1 MNDEILYD
9 EYFKWLMAKI
19 EFGNFTELYLGL
31 LDRMFSLRY
40 FSTLPMDE
48 NRASD
53 GKNLRYFFC
62 EETGYDL
69 DDLNWIVGEDCTV
82 LEMLIAFADLIA
94 NKEFGDLEK
103 GDRTPDW
110 FWRMVKNLGLLD
122 YPGDYLALELR
133 LEVTTIIQNWL
144 NRNIDY
150 DGSGGLFPLKNPPG
164 DERKVEFL
172 YQMRAYLNENFPG

>member
-1 MNDEILYD
+1 MNDMDLYV
-9 EYFKWLMAKI
+9 EYYNWLLNKI
-19 EFGNFTELYLGL
+19 EFGNFTELSIGL
-31 LDRMFSLRY
+31 LRRMFGTAY
-40 FSTLPMDE
+40 FSALPIDE

-53 GKNLRYFFC
+53 GKDLRYFFC

-69 DDLNWIVGEDCTV
+69 DDLNLAVGDSCTV

-94 NKEFGDLEK
+94 NKELGNAEK

-122 YPGDYLALELR
+122 YPGEYLPLELR

-144 NRNIDY
+144 NRNINY

>member
-1 MNDEILYD
+1 MNDMDLYV
-9 EYFKWLMAKI
+9 EYYNWLLNKI
-19 EFGNFTELYLGL
+19 EFGNFTELYIGL
-31 LDRMFSLRY
+31 LRRMFGTAY
-40 FSTLPMDE
+40 FSALPIDE

-53 GKNLRYFFC
+53 GKDLRYFFC

-69 DDLNWIVGEDCTV
+69 DDLNLAVGDSCTV

-94 NKEFGDLEK
+94 NKELGDAEK

-122 YPGDYLALELR
+122 YPGEYLPLELR

-144 NRNIDY
+144 NRSINY

>member
-1 MNDEILYD
+1 MNDLLG
-9 EYFKWLMAKI
+9 EYFSWLVSKI
-19 EFGNFTELYLGL
+19 EFGEITELYMGL
-31 LDRMFSLRY
+31 LKRMFSSTY
-40 FSTLPMDE
+40 FSALPMDE

-53 GKNLRYFFC
+53 GKDLRYFFC

-69 DDLNWIVGEDCTV
+69 DNLNWVVGDECTI

-94 NKEFGDLEK
+94 NKEFGDSEK

-110 FWRMVKNLGLLD
+110 FWRMVKNLGLLE
-122 YPGDYLALELR
+122 YPGDYFPLEIST
-133 LEVTTIIQNWL
+133 EVTIILRNWM

>member
-1 MNDEILYD
+1 MNDLLG
-9 EYFKWLMAKI
+9 EYFSWLVSKI
-19 EFGNFTELYLGL
+19 EFGETTELYMGL
-31 LDRMFSLRY
+31 LKRMFSSTY
-40 FSTLPMDE
+40 FSALPMDE

-53 GKNLRYFFC
+53 GKDLRYFFC

-69 DDLNWIVGEDCTV
+69 DDLNWAVGDSCTV

-94 NKEFGDLEK
+94 NKEFGDSEK

-110 FWRMVKNLGLLD
+110 FWRMVKNLGLLE
-122 YPGDYLALELR
+122 YPGDYFPLEIST
-133 LEVTTIIQNWL
+133 EVTIILRNWM

>member
-1 MNDEILYD
+1 MNDMDLYV
-9 EYFKWLMAKI
+9 EYYNWLLNKI
-19 EFGNFTELYLGL
+19 EFGNFTELYIGL
-31 LDRMFSLRY
+31 LRRMFGTAY
-40 FSTLPMDE
+40 FSALPIDE

-53 GKNLRYFFC
+53 GKDLRYFFC

-69 DDLNWIVGEDCTV
+69 DDLNLAVGDSCTV

-94 NKEFGDLEK
+94 NKELGDAEK

-122 YPGDYLALELR
+122 YPGEYLPLELR

-144 NRNIDY
+144 NRNINY

>member
-1 MNDEILYD
+1 MNDMDLYV
-9 EYFKWLMAKI
+9 EYYNWLLNKI
-19 EFGNFTELYLGL
+19 EFGNFTELYIGL
-31 LDRMFSLRY
+31 LRRMFGTAY
-40 FSTLPMDE
+40 FSALPIDE

-53 GKNLRYFFC
+53 GKDLRYFFC

-69 DDLNWIVGEDCTV
+69 DDLNLAVGDSCTV

-94 NKEFGDLEK
+94 NKELGNAEK

-122 YPGDYLALELR
+122 YPGEYLPLELR

-144 NRNIDY
+144 NRNINY

-164 DERKVEFL
+164 DERNVEFL

>member
-9 EYFKWLMAKI
+9 EYFKWLMTKI

-31 LDRMFSLRY
+31 LDRMFSLKY

-53 GKNLRYFFC
+53 GKDLRYFFC

-69 DDLNWIVGEDCTV
+69 DDLNWAVGDSCTV

-94 NKEFGDLEK
+94 NKEIGDPEK

-122 YPGDYLALELR
+122 YLGDYLPFEIST
-133 LEVTTIIQNWL
+133 EVTVILQKWMF
-144 NRNIDY
+144 RQIDY

>member
-1 MNDEILYD
+1 MNDMDLYV
-9 EYFKWLMAKI
+9 EYYKWLLNKI
-19 EFGNFTELYLGL
+19 EFGNFTELYIGL
-31 LDRMFSLRY
+31 LRRMFGTAY
-40 FSTLPMDE
+40 FSALPIDE

-53 GKNLRYFFC
+53 GKDLRYFFC

-69 DDLNWIVGEDCTV
+69 DDLNLAVGDSCTV

-94 NKEFGDLEK
+94 NKELGNAEK

-122 YPGDYLALELR
+122 YPGEYLPLELR

-144 NRNIDY
+144 NRNINY

>member
-1 MNDEILYD
+1 MNDMDLYV
-9 EYFKWLMAKI
+9 EYYNWLLNKI
-19 EFGNFTELYLGL
+19 EFGNFTELYIGL
-31 LDRMFSLRY
+31 LRRMFGTAY
-40 FSTLPMDE
+40 FSALPIDE

-53 GKNLRYFFC
+53 GKDLRYFFC

-69 DDLNWIVGEDCTV
+69 DDLNLAVGDSCTV

-94 NKEFGDLEK
+94 NKELGNAEK

-122 YPGDYLALELR
+122 YPGEYLPLELR

-144 NRNIDY
+144 NRNINY

>member
-1 MNDEILYD
+1 MNDMDLYG
-9 EYFKWLMAKI
+9 EYYNWLLNKI
-19 EFGNFTELYLGL
+19 EFGNFTELYIGL
-31 LDRMFSLRY
+31 LRRMFGTAY
-40 FSTLPMDE
+40 FSALPIDE

-53 GKNLRYFFC
+53 GKDLRYFFC
-62 EETGYDL
+62 EETGYNL
-69 DDLNWIVGEDCTV
+69 DDLNFAVGDSCTV

-94 NKEFGDLEK
+94 NKELGDAEK

-122 YPGDYLALELR
+122 YPGEYLPLELR

-144 NRNIDY
+144 NRNINY

>member
-1 MNDEILYD
+1 MNDLLG
-9 EYFKWLMAKI
+9 EYFSWLVSKI
-19 EFGNFTELYLGL
+19 EFGETTELYMGL
-31 LDRMFSLRY
+31 LKRMFSSTY
-40 FSTLPMDE
+40 FSALPMDE

-53 GKNLRYFFC
+53 GKDLRYFFC

-69 DDLNWIVGEDCTV
+69 DNLNWVIGDECTV

-94 NKEFGDLEK
+94 NKEFGDSEK

-110 FWRMVKNLGLLD
+110 FWRMVKNLGLLE
-122 YPGDYLALELR
+122 YPGDYFPLEIST
-133 LEVTTIIQNWL
+133 EVTIILRNWMT
-144 NRNIDY
+144 RNIEY